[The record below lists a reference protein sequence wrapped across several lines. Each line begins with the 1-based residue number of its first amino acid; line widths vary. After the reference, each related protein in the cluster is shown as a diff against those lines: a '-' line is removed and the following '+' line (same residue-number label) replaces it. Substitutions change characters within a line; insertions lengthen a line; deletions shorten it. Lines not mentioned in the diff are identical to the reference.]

1 MRISDW
7 SSDVCSSDLAACALA
22 LAGLDLDVT
31 LVEAAGPAHWSPS
44 YPDLRVFAFAPD
56 NAALLD
62 SFGIWRE
69 VLDARAQP
77 YRRMRVWDA
86 AGGGELAFDA
96 DAFGR
101 GELGW
106 IVENGLLVDRL
117 WSALSRAGVDVR
129 TPARGEALEQDDDG
143 VRLRLDGGG
152 RAEERRGGKG
162 GGRKCRSR
170 WSPYH

>member
-7 SSDVCSSDLAACALA
+7 SSDVCSSDLSDVVVVGGGVVGAACTLA

-44 YPDLRVFAFAPD
+44 PPDLRVFAFAPD

-77 YRRMRVWDA
+77 YRRMQ
-86 AGGGELAFDA
+86 
-96 DAFGR
+96 
-101 GELGW
+101 
-106 IVENGLLVDRL
+106 I
-117 WSALSRAGVDVR
+117 
-129 TPARGEALEQDDDG
+129 
-143 VRLRLDGGG
+143 G
-152 RAEERRGGKG
+152 RAS
-162 GGRKCRSR
+162 SR
-170 WSPYH
+170 ESVCQSG

>member
-1 MRISDW
+1 MLFCLNRYGDHRDLHVLAHAFPTRR
-7 SSDVCSSDLAACALA
+7 SSVLLVGAGCALA

-44 YPDLRVFAFAPD
+44 HPDLRVFAFAPD

-86 AGGGELAFDA
+86 AGGGELAFA
-96 DAFGR
+96 A
-101 GELGW
+101 E
-106 IVENGLLVDRL
+106 DRK
-117 WSALSRAGVDVR
+117 S
-129 TPARGEALEQDDDG
+129 T
-143 VRLRLDGGG
+143 RLNP
-152 RAEERRGGKG
+152 
-162 GGRKCRSR
+162 S
-170 WSPYH
+170 H

>member
-7 SSDVCSSDLAACALA
+7 SSDVCSSDLSDVVVVGGGVVGAACALA

-44 YPDLRVFAFAPD
+44 HPDLRVFAFAPD

-62 SFGIWRE
+62 SFGIWSE

-77 YRRMRVWDA
+77 SRRMRVWDA
-86 AGGGELAFDA
+86 DGGGVLAFDA

-101 GELGW
+101 GTPGR
-106 IVENGLLVDRL
+106 IGGDGLVGD
-117 WSALSRAGVDVR
+117 S
-129 TPARGEALEQDDDG
+129 
-143 VRLRLDGGG
+143 
-152 RAEERRGGKG
+152 
-162 GGRKCRSR
+162 
-170 WSPYH
+170 